1 LHSGCKDKYFFDYCQ
16 ENPDFFFLK
25 RCAREKIIMS
35 FYHFYAKKIFY
46 FKIYAY
52 LCRSKFSVYWLE
64 REKITKSI

>member
-1 LHSGCKDKYFFDYCQ
+1 
-16 ENPDFFFLK
+16 
-25 RCAREKIIMS
+25 MS

-64 REKITKSI
+64 REIITKSI